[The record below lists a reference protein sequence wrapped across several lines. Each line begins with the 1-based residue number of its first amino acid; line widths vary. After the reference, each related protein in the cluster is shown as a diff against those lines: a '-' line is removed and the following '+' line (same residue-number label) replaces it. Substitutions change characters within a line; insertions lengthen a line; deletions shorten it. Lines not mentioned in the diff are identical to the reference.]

1 MKATITCVGVAL
13 LAGCACEPPIASP
26 DASFD
31 VGRDA
36 VDASVDVGRDA
47 PIDAYVPPD
56 AFVPLVLTE
65 LDPSACTPPA
75 PLPPRARALPADSTP
90 RILWTRSIRELGIG
104 GGYLNIGAVDHNG
117 DLHFSVL
124 SAQLRGGEV
133 SRTGDLLG
141 YGTGFERTK
150 GPSGALT
157 ILPDESAA
165 EWSNSSIRIDES
177 PPREVPRSIWW
188 PHNGDPD
195 ERTIGVAMAATS
207 DGLYAYRGYGN
218 GTLRK
223 YCADGRLQWELSGV
237 TSTYFQ
243 VDDDD
248 SVWIRRPDGPDE
260 VNVRVDRHGSV
271 VEAVDGY
278 VDFAGTSRWI
288 STLDADGETV
298 THRRVVGGV
307 ELDRIVSDR
316 PVRPDPFGGA
326 WVQVGP
332 STADWVHHV
341 DGVDVG
347 RLTAYIN
354 GAPVGEDGSFLV
366 REISASDEYSLARV
380 LPTGEVAWRL
390 SVPLLGYITHDI
402 DGRVYLYG
410 GDQIVAVQTDVLP
423 PNVRGCWQHRCNPLA
438 NMSIAPYPG

>member
-65 LDPSACTPPA
+65 LDPSACPPPA

-90 RILWTRSIRELGIG
+90 RILWTRSIRALGISD
-104 GGYLNIGAVDHNG
+104 GYLNIGAVDHNG

-141 YGTGFERTK
+141 YGEGFTLTK

-157 ILPDESAA
+157 ILPDDSAA
-165 EWSNSSIRIDES
+165 EWSDSSIRIDES
-177 PPREVPRSIWW
+177 PPREFPRSIWW
-188 PHNGDPD
+188 PHNGDPGAY
-195 ERTIGVAMAATS
+195 TIGVAMAATS

-237 TSTYFQ
+237 SSWYFL
-243 VDDDD
+243 VDDED
-248 SVWIRRPDGPDE
+248 SVWIRRPNGPDE
-260 VNVRVDRHGSV
+260 VSVRVDRHGSV
-271 VEAVDGY
+271 VEAVDGN
-278 VDFAGTSRWI
+278 VAFAATSRWI
-288 STLDADGETV
+288 NTLNADGTTV
-298 THRRVVGGV
+298 TYRRVVGGV
-307 ELDRIVSDR
+307 EVDRIVSDR

-326 WVQVGP
+326 WVQVGS
-332 STADWVHHV
+332 STVDWVHHV

-347 RLTAYIN
+347 RVTASID

-390 SVPLLGYITHDI
+390 SVPLFGYITHDI
-402 DGRVYLYG
+402 DGRVYLYV

>member
-1 MKATITCVGVAL
+1 
-13 LAGCACEPPIASP
+13 
-26 DASFD
+26 
-31 VGRDA
+31 
-36 VDASVDVGRDA
+36 
-47 PIDAYVPPD
+47 
-56 AFVPLVLTE
+56 
-65 LDPSACTPPA
+65 
-75 PLPPRARALPADSTP
+75 
-90 RILWTRSIRELGIG
+90 
-104 GGYLNIGAVDHNG
+104 
-117 DLHFSVL
+117 
-124 SAQLRGGEV
+124 
-133 SRTGDLLG
+133 
-141 YGTGFERTK
+141 
-150 GPSGALT
+150 
-157 ILPDESAA
+157 
-165 EWSNSSIRIDES
+165 
-177 PPREVPRSIWW
+177 
-188 PHNGDPD
+188 
-195 ERTIGVAMAATS
+195 MAATS

-410 GDQIVAVQTDVLP
+410 GDQIIAVQTDVLP
-423 PNVRGCWQHRCNPLA
+423 PNVRGCWQHRCNALA
-438 NMSIAPYPG
+438 NLSVVPYPG